1 MKWIFV
7 FLLVSSSAFAKCDL
21 APLKDE
27 IISKYKDPMPV
38 TNEKGEVG
46 HALAKNFKISDYL
59 MRLPTEYVLT
69 ANFELD
75 IKWETGLTQSVR
87 TLVVGSVN
95 PRTCKIDKF
104 NNEQV
109 AAK

>member
-7 FLLVSSSAFAKCDL
+7 FLLVTSSAFAKCDL

-27 IISKYKDPMPV
+27 IISQYKDSMPV

-46 HALAKNFKISDYL
+46 HARAKNFKVSDYM
-59 MRLPTEYVLT
+59 MRLPKEFILT

-75 IKWETGLTQSVR
+75 IKWETGHTQTVR

-95 PRTCKIDKF
+95 PRTCKIESFK
-104 NNEQV
+104 NEHV

>member
-7 FLLVSSSAFAKCDL
+7 FLLVTSSAFAKCDL
-21 APLKDE
+21 APLKNE
-27 IISKYKDPMPV
+27 IISQYKDSMPV
-38 TNEKGEVG
+38 TNEKGNVG
-46 HALAKNFKISDYL
+46 HARAKNFKVSDYM
-59 MRLPTEYVLT
+59 MRLPNEFVLT

-75 IKWETGLTQSVR
+75 IKWETGQTQTVR

-95 PRTCKIDKF
+95 PRTCKIESLK
-104 NNEQV
+104 NEHV